1 MEVILNDAD
10 GEEFNI
16 ESIRTVSM
24 IRYMYELASD
34 MYGIKNKWNMNENAK
49 LTYFIYNRD
58 MYFFEGKWK
67 DVKDDK
73 NKPIPE
79 NSVKIYG
86 NDALSVY
93 KYIKD

>member
-1 MEVILNDAD
+1 
-10 GEEFNI
+10 
-16 ESIRTVSM
+16 
-24 IRYMYELASD
+24 
-34 MYGIKNKWNMNENAK
+34 
-49 LTYFIYNRD
+49 